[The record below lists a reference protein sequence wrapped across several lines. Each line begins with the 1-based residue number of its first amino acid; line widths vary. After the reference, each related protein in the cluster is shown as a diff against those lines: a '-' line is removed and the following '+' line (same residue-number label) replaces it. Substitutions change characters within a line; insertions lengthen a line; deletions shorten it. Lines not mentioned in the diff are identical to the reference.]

1 MRLANKTVLI
11 TGAGSGMGR
20 LAAQVFAREGARIV
34 AVDLV
39 EDALRE
45 TVASVQGEGGADR
58 SADSRPRIVAVPAD
72 VSAAADVER
81 AVAEGV
87 RAFGGLNVLYNNAGI
102 FPDED
107 GSIVDMD
114 ESVYQRVLDV
124 NLKGVALCCKYGI
137 PRLIEAGGGSVINVA
152 SFVALVGCTVP
163 QDAYTA
169 SKGAVISLTR
179 SLAVQYG
186 RQGVRANA
194 ICPGPI
200 LTPMLESLFPN
211 EEERLKRLNRI
222 PLGRFGRPEDV
233 VNAALYLASDE
244 SSWTTGTTFVV
255 DGGISVNYF

>member
-1 MRLANKTVLI
+1 M
-11 TGAGSGMGR
+11 
-20 LAAQVFAREGARIV
+20 
-34 AVDLV
+34 
-39 EDALRE
+39 
-45 TVASVQGEGGADR
+45 
-58 SADSRPRIVAVPAD
+58 
-72 VSAAADVER
+72 AADVER
-81 AVAEGV
+81 AVAQGV
-87 RAFGGLNVLYNNAGI
+87 RAFGKLHVLYNNAGI

-114 ESVYQRVLDV
+114 EGVYQRVLDV
-124 NLKGVALCCKYGI
+124 NLKGVSLCCKYGI

-152 SFVALVGCTVP
+152 SFVALMGCTVP

-169 SKGAVISLTR
+169 SKGAILSLTR

-186 RQGVRANA
+186 PKGVRVNA

-200 LTPMLESLFPN
+200 LTPLLESLFPN

-222 PLGRFGRPEDV
+222 PMGRFGRPEDV
-233 VNAALYLASDE
+233 VYAALYLASDE